1 MYQGKHTVNPV
12 NEDNLTVAKTKVKAP
27 KKKLSKKSLTLVVSV
42 LLIAIFAVGGTL
54 AWLNTKTRGMT
65 NTFTP
70 GKVTT
75 EVEENLDNDTKSDV
89 KIKNTG
95 NIDAYIRAMVVVT
108 WKNEAG
114 EVVYGS
120 APREGIDYNIEYD
133 MTDWV
138 LGSDGFYYYTKTV
151 APSDTTSVLIKSCSP
166 VADRSPVDKYSAD
179 DPTNYYL
186 SVEIVSS
193 GIQSVPTSTVESS
206 WGVTIAEDGTLSVN

>member
-1 MYQGKHTVNPV
+1 MYQGKHAAKPATK
-12 NEDNLTVAKTKVKAP
+12 ENLTAVKTKVKAS

-54 AWLNTKTRGMT
+54 AWLNAKTSGIT

-70 GKVTT
+70 GRVTT
-75 EVEENLDNDTKSDV
+75 KVEETLDNDTKSDV

-120 APREGIDYNIEYD
+120 APRAGIDYTIEYD

-151 APSDTTSVLIKSCSP
+151 APNDTTSVLVKSCKP
-166 VADRSPVDKYSAD
+166 VADRSPIDKYSAD

-193 GIQSVPTSTVESS
+193 GIQSVPTSTVKSS
-206 WGVTIAEDGTLSVN
+206 WGVTIADDGTLSVD